1 MISIG
6 AMLLILGIAIVAGK
20 HMRQISVQVYFFAA
34 LLAFA
39 LVGLILYD
47 MFTMPYPV
55 L

>member
-6 AMLLILGIAIVAGK
+6 SMLLILGIAIVTGK
-20 HMRQISVQVYFFAA
+20 HMRHISVRVYFFAA
-34 LLAFA
+34 LLAFV
-39 LVGLILYD
+39 LVCLILYD